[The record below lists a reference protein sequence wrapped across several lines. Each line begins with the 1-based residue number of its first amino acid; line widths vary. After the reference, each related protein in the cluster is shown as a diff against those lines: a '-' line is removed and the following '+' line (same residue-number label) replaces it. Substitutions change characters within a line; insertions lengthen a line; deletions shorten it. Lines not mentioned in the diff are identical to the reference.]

1 MGNRKIK
8 IDQLAEAVNDQL
20 QEYSDLAAQ
29 TVKAAVTKAGNSV
42 KNTIRD
48 TAPVKTGRYAKSW
61 RTKNTKE
68 TSTQLEVT
76 VYSPTRYM
84 LAHLLEHGH
93 AKRGGGRVRAIPHI
107 APAEEAAEE
116 ELCAGGCL
124 CRSHGCHGSHLFLL
138 HLGAQQRHAAHHRHH
153 GGLH

>member
-42 KNTIRD
+42 
-48 TAPVKTGRYAKSW
+48 
-61 RTKNTKE
+61 KNTKE

-116 ELCAGGCL
+116 ELMRDIERGLSGG
-124 CRSHGCHGSHLFLL
+124 
-138 HLGAQQRHAAHHRHH
+138 
-153 GGLH
+153 